1 MNTKETLERLTL
13 PDTVKQSL
21 AHLVEDLKRV
31 AGDNLDGVVVYGG
44 VARGSYT
51 EGKSDINL
59 IILLKDASGPRL
71 DDLSPVLK
79 SAWRNIGIDTMILTP
94 GEVKTSADAFPVKFL
109 HIKEFHLVLFG
120 EDHFGSIEVKPEH
133 LRLRLEQELRN
144 LSLRLR
150 KRYIAAASDGVMV
163 ARILTEAAA
172 PLAVLLRTLL
182 RLTGK
187 TEPQDNSTASAFSA
201 ASSAFEL
208 DSEALAMAA
217 AMRHD
222 GKCAIPARD
231 LYARF
236 MQSVDRAVSVVDGLD
251 PARKE

>member
-1 MNTKETLERLTL
+1 MNTKETLERLSL

-31 AGDNLDGVVVYGG
+31 AGDNLAGVVVYGG

-59 IILLKDASGPRL
+59 IILLKDAAGPRL
-71 DDLSPVLK
+71 DALSPVLK

-120 EDHFGSIEVKPEH
+120 EDYFSSIEVDPEH

-150 KRYIAAASDGVMV
+150 KRYIAAASDGIMV
-163 ARILTEAAA
+163 ARILSEAAA
-172 PLAVLLRTLL
+172 PLAVLLRALL
-182 RLTGK
+182 RLSGNA
-187 TEPQDNSTASAFSA
+187 EPQDNSTACAFAA
-201 ASSAFEL
+201 ASSAFDL

-222 GKCAIPARD
+222 SKCAIPAKE

-236 MQSVDRAVSVVDGLD
+236 MQSVDRAVSKVNDLEPD
-251 PARKE
+251 RKR